1 MGKASLVERDIEDG
15 KRLIDLLVRSGENVP
30 VAFWRYDSDHGDWRL
45 VLAVPQMARSPQEA
59 YDLLLNVVKDVRPP
73 LGLGLSDITLISPKG
88 ELARALHRERNS
100 ARALSGQFLSG
111 TRIGDA
117 YFEGVYLY
125 KVA

>member
-1 MGKASLVERDIEDG
+1 MGKASLVEQDIEEG
-15 KRLIDLLVRSGENVP
+15 RRLVDLLVQSGEKVP
-30 VAFWRYDSDHGDWRL
+30 VALWRYDSTHGDWRL

-59 YDLLLNVVKDVRPP
+59 YNFLRNVLKGMRPP
-73 LGLGLSDITLISPKG
+73 VHLSLSDITLISPNGGLVK
-88 ELARALHRERNS
+88 ALQREKNS
-100 ARALSGQFLSG
+100 ARALRDRFLSG